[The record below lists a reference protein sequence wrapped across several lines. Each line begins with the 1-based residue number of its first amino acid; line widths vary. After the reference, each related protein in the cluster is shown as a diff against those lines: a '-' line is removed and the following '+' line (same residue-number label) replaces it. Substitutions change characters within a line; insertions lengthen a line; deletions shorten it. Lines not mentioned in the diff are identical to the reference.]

1 MANLTMMDFT
11 IEKYT
16 KQQIRRGLAHYQNI
30 DHSEKLHGTDGIK
43 KLMRKLRSIQYDPLN
58 VVGRNADLALQA
70 RIADYRSEMLEY
82 LLYTEHFLTDGFDKE
97 MCIYITEDFERFENV
112 RQIQAQS
119 AERTLSYR
127 GQTEALNILQEV
139 RAFVSANGLTGTKD
153 ISIGEVRESRWGHK
167 KLSSAALNYLY
178 TKGELCDAK
187 KIGTQKQFDL
197 TERVI
202 PKDYFS
208 GFRFMTIEQ
217 FLDWYVKRRIAGVGI
232 LWGKRGGAWQGN
244 YLWDNELRKS
254 TIARLVEKGELK
266 VIHVEGITEEFY
278 CCEDF
283 LQSLKSER
291 ASDYA
296 RFIAPLDNMIWDR
309 KMTESIFDFSYSWE
323 VYTPVSKR
331 KYGYYVLPVLYN
343 DSFVARFEAVPVS
356 KNKCFEIKNWWWE
369 KGVLTD
375 EKIINAIMEE
385 MKRFADLHNVALSSK
400 NQKQLE
406 VRL

>member
-1 MANLTMMDFT
+1 MVDFT
-11 IEKYT
+11 IEKYYT

-30 DHSEKLHGTDGIK
+30 DHSEKLYGTDGIK
-43 KLMRKLRSIQYDPLN
+43 KLMRKLHSIQYDPLN
-58 VVGRNADLALQA
+58 VVGRNADLVLQA

-167 KLSSAALNYLY
+167 KLSSAALDYLY
-178 TKGELCDAK
+178 TKGELCVAK

-254 TIARLVEKGELK
+254 TIARLAENGELK

-283 LQSLKSER
+283 LESLKSER

-356 KNKCFEIKNWWWE
+356 KGKCFEIKNWWWE

-375 EKIINAIMEE
+375 EKITNTIMEE
-385 MKRFADLHNVALSSK
+385 MERFADLHNVTLSSK

>member
-1 MANLTMMDFT
+1 MVDFT
-11 IEKYT
+11 IEKYYT

-30 DHSEKLHGTDGIK
+30 DHSEKLYGTDGIK
-43 KLMRKLRSIQYDPLN
+43 KLMRKLHSIQYDPLN
-58 VVGRNADLALQA
+58 VVGRNADLVLQA

-167 KLSSAALNYLY
+167 KLSSAALDYLY
-178 TKGELCDAK
+178 TKGELCVAK

-254 TIARLVEKGELK
+254 TIARLAEKGELK

-283 LQSLKSER
+283 LESLKSER

-356 KNKCFEIKNWWWE
+356 KGKCFEIKNWWWE

-375 EKIINAIMEE
+375 EKITNTIMEE
-385 MKRFADLHNVALSSK
+385 MERFADLHNVALSSK

>member
-1 MANLTMMDFT
+1 MVDFT
-11 IEKYT
+11 IEKYYT

-30 DHSEKLHGTDGIK
+30 DHSEKLYGTDGIK
-43 KLMRKLRSIQYDPLN
+43 KLMRKLHSIQYDPLN
-58 VVGRNADLALQA
+58 VVGRNADLVLQA

-153 ISIGEVRESRWGHK
+153 ISIGDVRESRWGHK
-167 KLSSAALNYLY
+167 KLSSAALDYLY
-178 TKGELCDAK
+178 TKGELCVAK

-254 TIARLVEKGELK
+254 TIARLAEKGELK

-283 LQSLKSER
+283 LESLKSER

-356 KNKCFEIKNWWWE
+356 KGKCFEIKNWWWE

-375 EKIINAIMEE
+375 EKITNTIMEE
-385 MKRFADLHNVALSSK
+385 MERFADLHNVTLSSK

>member
-1 MANLTMMDFT
+1 MVDFT
-11 IEKYT
+11 IEKYYT

-30 DHSEKLHGTDGIK
+30 DHSEKLYGTDGIK
-43 KLMRKLRSIQYDPLN
+43 KLMRKLHSIQYDPLN
-58 VVGRNADLALQA
+58 VVGRNADLVLQA

-167 KLSSAALNYLY
+167 KLSSAALDYLY
-178 TKGELCDAK
+178 TKGELCVAK

-232 LWGKRGGAWQGN
+232 LWGKRGGAWQSN

-254 TIARLVEKGELK
+254 TIARLAEKGELK

-283 LQSLKSER
+283 LESLKSER

-356 KNKCFEIKNWWWE
+356 KGKCFEIKNWWWE

-375 EKIINAIMEE
+375 EKITNTIMEE
-385 MKRFADLHNVALSSK
+385 MERFADLHNVTLSSK

>member
-1 MANLTMMDFT
+1 MVDFT
-11 IEKYT
+11 IEKYYT

-30 DHSEKLHGTDGIK
+30 DHSEKLYGTDGIK
-43 KLMRKLRSIQYDPLN
+43 KLMRKLHSIQYDPLN
-58 VVGRNADLALQA
+58 VVGRNADLVLQA

-167 KLSSAALNYLY
+167 KLSSAALDYLY
-178 TKGELCDAK
+178 TKGELCVAK

-254 TIARLVEKGELK
+254 TIARLAEKGELK

-283 LQSLKSER
+283 LESLKSER

-296 RFIAPLDNMIWDR
+296 RFFAPLDNMIWDR

-356 KNKCFEIKNWWWE
+356 KGKCFEIKNWWWE

-375 EKIINAIMEE
+375 EKITNTIMEE
-385 MKRFADLHNVALSSK
+385 MERFADLHNVTLSSK

>member
-1 MANLTMMDFT
+1 MVDFT
-11 IEKYT
+11 IEKYYT

-30 DHSEKLHGTDGIK
+30 DHSEKLYGTDGIK
-43 KLMRKLRSIQYDPLN
+43 KLMRKLHSIQYDPLN
-58 VVGRNADLALQA
+58 VVGRNADLVLQA

-139 RAFVSANGLTGTKD
+139 RTFVSANGLTGTKD

-167 KLSSAALNYLY
+167 KLSSAALDYLY
-178 TKGELCDAK
+178 TKGELCVAK

-254 TIARLVEKGELK
+254 TIARLAEKGELK

-283 LQSLKSER
+283 LESLKSER

-356 KNKCFEIKNWWWE
+356 KGKCFEIKNWWWE

-375 EKIINAIMEE
+375 EKITNTIMEE
-385 MKRFADLHNVALSSK
+385 MERFADLHNVTLSSK

>member
-1 MANLTMMDFT
+1 MVDFT
-11 IEKYT
+11 IEKYYT

-30 DHSEKLHGTDGIK
+30 DHSEKLYGTDGIK
-43 KLMRKLRSIQYDPLN
+43 KLMRKLHSIQYDPLN
-58 VVGRNADLALQA
+58 VVGRNADLVLQA

-167 KLSSAALNYLY
+167 TLSSAALDYLY
-178 TKGELCDAK
+178 TKGELCVAK

-254 TIARLVEKGELK
+254 TIARLAEKGELK

-283 LQSLKSER
+283 LESLKSER

-356 KNKCFEIKNWWWE
+356 KGKCFEIKNWWWE

-375 EKIINAIMEE
+375 EKITNTIMEE
-385 MKRFADLHNVALSSK
+385 MERFADLHNVTLSSK

>member
-1 MANLTMMDFT
+1 MVDFT
-11 IEKYT
+11 IEKYYT

-30 DHSEKLHGTDGIK
+30 DHSEKLYGTDGIK
-43 KLMRKLRSIQYDPLN
+43 KLMRKLHSIQYDPLN
-58 VVGRNADLALQA
+58 VVGRNADLVLQA
-70 RIADYRSEMLEY
+70 RIADYRSEILEY

-167 KLSSAALNYLY
+167 KLSSAALDYLY
-178 TKGELCDAK
+178 TKGELCVAK

-254 TIARLVEKGELK
+254 TIARLAEKGELK

-283 LQSLKSER
+283 LESLKSER

-356 KNKCFEIKNWWWE
+356 KGKCFEIKNWWWE

-375 EKIINAIMEE
+375 EKITNTIMEE
-385 MKRFADLHNVALSSK
+385 MERFADLHNVTLSSK

>member
-1 MANLTMMDFT
+1 MVDFT
-11 IEKYT
+11 IEKYYT

-30 DHSEKLHGTDGIK
+30 DHSEKLYGTDGIK
-43 KLMRKLRSIQYDPLN
+43 KLMRKLHSIQYDPLN
-58 VVGRNADLALQA
+58 VVGRNADLVLQA

-167 KLSSAALNYLY
+167 KLSSAALDYLY
-178 TKGELCDAK
+178 TKGELCVAK

-254 TIARLVEKGELK
+254 TIARLAEKGELK

-283 LQSLKSER
+283 LESLKSES

-356 KNKCFEIKNWWWE
+356 KGKCFEIKNWWWE

-375 EKIINAIMEE
+375 EKITNTIMEE
-385 MKRFADLHNVALSSK
+385 MERFADLHNVTLSSK

>member
-1 MANLTMMDFT
+1 MVDFT
-11 IEKYT
+11 IEKYYT

-30 DHSEKLHGTDGIK
+30 DHSEKLYGTDGIK
-43 KLMRKLRSIQYDPLN
+43 KLMRKLHSIQYDPLN
-58 VVGRNADLALQA
+58 VVGRNADLVLQA

-167 KLSSAALNYLY
+167 KLSSAALDYLY
-178 TKGELCDAK
+178 TKGELCVAK

-254 TIARLVEKGELK
+254 TIARLAEKGELK

-283 LQSLKSER
+283 LESLKSER

-356 KNKCFEIKNWWWE
+356 KGKCFEIKNWWWE

-375 EKIINAIMEE
+375 EKITNTIMEE
-385 MKRFADLHNVALSSK
+385 MERFADLHNVTLSSK

>member
-1 MANLTMMDFT
+1 MVDFT
-11 IEKYT
+11 IEKYYT

-30 DHSEKLHGTDGIK
+30 DHSEKLYGTDGIK
-43 KLMRKLRSIQYDPLN
+43 KLMRKLHSIQYDPLN
-58 VVGRNADLALQA
+58 VVGRNADLVLQA

-167 KLSSAALNYLY
+167 KLSSAALDYLY
-178 TKGELCDAK
+178 TKGELCVAK

-197 TERVI
+197 TERAI

-254 TIARLVEKGELK
+254 TIARLAEKGELK

-283 LQSLKSER
+283 LESLKSER

-356 KNKCFEIKNWWWE
+356 KGKCFEIKNWWWE

-375 EKIINAIMEE
+375 EKITNTIMEE
-385 MKRFADLHNVALSSK
+385 MERFADLHNVTLSSK

>member
-1 MANLTMMDFT
+1 MVDFT
-11 IEKYT
+11 IEKYYT

-30 DHSEKLHGTDGIK
+30 DHSEKLYGTDGIK
-43 KLMRKLRSIQYDPLN
+43 KLMRKLHSIQYDPLN
-58 VVGRNADLALQA
+58 VVGRNADLVLQA

-167 KLSSAALNYLY
+167 KLSSAALDYLY
-178 TKGELCDAK
+178 TKGELCVAK

-254 TIARLVEKGELK
+254 TIARLAEKGELK

-283 LQSLKSER
+283 LESLKSER

-323 VYTPVSKR
+323 VYTPISKR

-356 KNKCFEIKNWWWE
+356 KGKCFEIKNWWWE

-375 EKIINAIMEE
+375 EKITNTIMEE
-385 MKRFADLHNVALSSK
+385 MERFADLHNVTLSSK

>member
-1 MANLTMMDFT
+1 MVDFT
-11 IEKYT
+11 IEKYYT

-30 DHSEKLHGTDGIK
+30 DHSEKLYGTDGIK
-43 KLMRKLRSIQYDPLN
+43 KLMRKLHSIQYDPLN
-58 VVGRNADLALQA
+58 VVGRNADLVLQA

-167 KLSSAALNYLY
+167 KLSSAALDYLY
-178 TKGELCDAK
+178 TKGELCVAK

-254 TIARLVEKGELK
+254 TIARLAEKGELK
-266 VIHVEGITEEFY
+266 VIQVEGVTEEFY

-283 LQSLKSER
+283 LESLKSER

-356 KNKCFEIKNWWWE
+356 RGKCFEIKNWWWE

-375 EKIINAIMEE
+375 EKITNTIMEE
-385 MKRFADLHNVALSSK
+385 MERFADLHNVTLSSK

>member
-1 MANLTMMDFT
+1 MDR
-11 IEKYT
+11 YT
-16 KQQIRRGLAHYQNI
+16 KQQIRRGLTHYQNI
-30 DHSEKLHGTDGIK
+30 DHSEELNGTDGIK

-58 VVGRNADLALQA
+58 VVGRNADLVLQA
-70 RIADYRSEMLEY
+70 RIADYRSEMLEK

-97 MCIYITEDFERFENV
+97 MCIYVTEDFEKFEYI
-112 RQIQAQS
+112 RQIQTQS

-139 RAFVSANGLTGTKD
+139 KEFVSANGLTGTKD

-167 KLSSAALNYLY
+167 KLSSAALDYLY
-178 TKGELCDAK
+178 TKGELSVAK

-244 YLWDNELRKS
+244 YLWNNELRKS
-254 TIARLVEKGELK
+254 MIARLVEKGELR

-278 CCEDF
+278 CREDF

-291 ASDYA
+291 TSDYA

-309 KMTESIFDFSYSWE
+309 KMTESLFDFSYSWE
-323 VYTPVSKR
+323 VYTPASKR
-331 KYGYYVLPVLYN
+331 KYGYYILPVLYN
-343 DSFVARFEAVPVS
+343 DNFVARFEAAPIS

-369 KGVLTD
+369 KEVLTD
-375 EKIINAIMEE
+375 EKMINVIMKE
-385 MKRFADLHNVALSSK
+385 MKKFADFHNVELSSK
-400 NQKQLE
+400 NQKLLE
-406 VRL
+406 VK

>member
-1 MANLTMMDFT
+1 MVDFT
-11 IEKYT
+11 IEKYYT

-30 DHSEKLHGTDGIK
+30 DHSEKLYGTDGIK
-43 KLMRKLRSIQYDPLN
+43 KLMRKLHSIQYDPLN
-58 VVGRNADLALQA
+58 VVGRNADLVLQA

-167 KLSSAALNYLY
+167 KLSSAALDYLY
-178 TKGELCDAK
+178 TKGELCVAK

-254 TIARLVEKGELK
+254 TIARLAEKGELK

-283 LQSLKSER
+283 LESLKSER

-356 KNKCFEIKNWWWE
+356 KGKCFEIKNWWWE

-375 EKIINAIMEE
+375 EKITNAIMEE
-385 MKRFADLHNVALSSK
+385 MERFADLHNVTLSSK

>member
-1 MANLTMMDFT
+1 MVDFT
-11 IEKYT
+11 IEKYYT

-30 DHSEKLHGTDGIK
+30 DHSEKLYGTDGIK
-43 KLMRKLRSIQYDPLN
+43 KLMRKLHSIQYDPLN
-58 VVGRNADLALQA
+58 VVGRNADLVLQA

-167 KLSSAALNYLY
+167 KLSSAALDYLY
-178 TKGELCDAK
+178 TKGELCVAK

-232 LWGKRGGAWQGN
+232 LWGKRGDAWQGN
-244 YLWDNELRKS
+244 YLGDNELRKS
-254 TIARLVEKGELK
+254 TIARLAEKGELK

-283 LQSLKSER
+283 LESLKSER

-356 KNKCFEIKNWWWE
+356 KGKCFEIKNWWWE

-375 EKIINAIMEE
+375 EKITNTIMEE
-385 MKRFADLHNVALSSK
+385 MERFADLHNVTLSSK

>member
-1 MANLTMMDFT
+1 MVDFT
-11 IEKYT
+11 IEKYYT

-30 DHSEKLHGTDGIK
+30 DHSEKLYGTDGIK
-43 KLMRKLRSIQYDPLN
+43 KLMRKLHSIQYDPLN
-58 VVGRNADLALQA
+58 VVGRNADLVLQA

-139 RAFVSANGLTGTKD
+139 RTFVSANGLTGTKD

-167 KLSSAALNYLY
+167 KLSSAALDYLY
-178 TKGELCDAK
+178 TKGELCVAK

-254 TIARLVEKGELK
+254 TIARLAEKGELK

-283 LQSLKSER
+283 LESLKSER

-309 KMTESIFDFSYSWE
+309 KMTESIFDFS
-323 VYTPVSKR
+323 
-331 KYGYYVLPVLYN
+331 
-343 DSFVARFEAVPVS
+343 
-356 KNKCFEIKNWWWE
+356 
-369 KGVLTD
+369 
-375 EKIINAIMEE
+375 
-385 MKRFADLHNVALSSK
+385 
-400 NQKQLE
+400 
-406 VRL
+406 

>member
-1 MANLTMMDFT
+1 MVDFT
-11 IEKYT
+11 IEKYYT

-30 DHSEKLHGTDGIK
+30 DHSEKLYGTDGIK
-43 KLMRKLRSIQYDPLN
+43 KLMRKLHSIQYDPLN
-58 VVGRNADLALQA
+58 VVGRNADLVLQA

-153 ISIGEVRESRWGHK
+153 ISIGEVRESGWGHK
-167 KLSSAALNYLY
+167 KLSSAALDYLY
-178 TKGELCDAK
+178 TKGELCVAK

-254 TIARLVEKGELK
+254 TIARLAEKGELK

-283 LQSLKSER
+283 LESLKSER

-356 KNKCFEIKNWWWE
+356 KGKCFEIKNWWWE

-375 EKIINAIMEE
+375 EKITNTIMEE
-385 MKRFADLHNVALSSK
+385 MERFADLHNVTLSSK

>member
-1 MANLTMMDFT
+1 MVDFT
-11 IEKYT
+11 IEKYYT

-30 DHSEKLHGTDGIK
+30 DHSEKLYGTDGIK
-43 KLMRKLRSIQYDPLN
+43 KLMRKLHSIQYDPLN
-58 VVGRNADLALQA
+58 VVGRNADLVLQA
-70 RIADYRSEMLEY
+70 RIAEYRSEMLEY

-167 KLSSAALNYLY
+167 KLSSAALDYLY
-178 TKGELCDAK
+178 TKGELCVAK

-254 TIARLVEKGELK
+254 TIARLAEKGELK

-283 LQSLKSER
+283 LESLKSER

-331 KYGYYVLPVLYN
+331 KYGYYVLPILYN

-356 KNKCFEIKNWWWE
+356 KGKCFEIKNWWWE

-375 EKIINAIMEE
+375 EKITNAIMEE
-385 MKRFADLHNVALSSK
+385 MERFADLHNVTLSSK

>member
-1 MANLTMMDFT
+1 MVDFT
-11 IEKYT
+11 IEKYYT

-30 DHSEKLHGTDGIK
+30 DHSEKLYGTDGIK
-43 KLMRKLRSIQYDPLN
+43 KLMRKLHSIQYDPLN
-58 VVGRNADLALQA
+58 VVGRNADLVLQA

-167 KLSSAALNYLY
+167 KLSSAALDYLY
-178 TKGELCDAK
+178 TKGELCVAK

-254 TIARLVEKGELK
+254 TIARLAEKGELK

-283 LQSLKSER
+283 LESLKSER

-356 KNKCFEIKNWWWE
+356 KGKCFEIKIWWWE
-369 KGVLTD
+369 YGVLTD
-375 EKIINAIMEE
+375 EKITNTIMEE
-385 MKRFADLHNVALSSK
+385 MERFADLHNVTLSSK

>member
-1 MANLTMMDFT
+1 MVDFT
-11 IEKYT
+11 IEKYYT

-30 DHSEKLHGTDGIK
+30 DHSEKLYGTDGIK
-43 KLMRKLRSIQYDPLN
+43 KLMRKLHSIQYDPLN
-58 VVGRNADLALQA
+58 VVGRNADLVLQA

-167 KLSSAALNYLY
+167 KLSSAALDYLY
-178 TKGELCDAK
+178 TKGELCVAK

-232 LWGKRGGAWQGN
+232 LWGKRDGAWQGN

-254 TIARLVEKGELK
+254 TIARLAEKGELK

-283 LQSLKSER
+283 LESLKSER

-356 KNKCFEIKNWWWE
+356 KGKCFEIKNWWWE

-375 EKIINAIMEE
+375 EKITNTIMEE
-385 MKRFADLHNVALSSK
+385 MERFADLHNVTLSSK

>member
-1 MANLTMMDFT
+1 MVDFT
-11 IEKYT
+11 IEKYYT

-30 DHSEKLHGTDGIK
+30 DHSEKLYGTDGIK
-43 KLMRKLRSIQYDPLN
+43 KLMRKLHSIQYDPLN
-58 VVGRNADLALQA
+58 VVGRNADLVLQA

-139 RAFVSANGLTGTKD
+139 RTFVSANGLTGTKD

-167 KLSSAALNYLY
+167 KLSSAALDYLY
-178 TKGELCDAK
+178 TKGELCVAK

-254 TIARLVEKGELK
+254 TIARLAENGELK

-283 LQSLKSER
+283 LESLKSER

-356 KNKCFEIKNWWWE
+356 KGKCFEIKNWWWE

-375 EKIINAIMEE
+375 EKITNTIMEE
-385 MKRFADLHNVALSSK
+385 MERFADLHNVTLSSK

>member
-1 MANLTMMDFT
+1 MVDFT
-11 IEKYT
+11 IEKYYT

-30 DHSEKLHGTDGIK
+30 DHSEKLYGTDGIK
-43 KLMRKLRSIQYDPLN
+43 KLMRKLHSIQYDPLN
-58 VVGRNADLALQA
+58 VVGRNADLVLQA

-112 RQIQAQS
+112 RQIQAQL

-167 KLSSAALNYLY
+167 KLSSAALDYLY
-178 TKGELCDAK
+178 TKGELCVAK

-254 TIARLVEKGELK
+254 TIARLAEKGELK

-283 LQSLKSER
+283 LESLKSER

-356 KNKCFEIKNWWWE
+356 KGKCFEIKNWWWE

-375 EKIINAIMEE
+375 EKITNTIMEE
-385 MKRFADLHNVALSSK
+385 MERFADLHNVTLSSK

>member
-1 MANLTMMDFT
+1 MGDFT
-11 IEKYT
+11 IEKHT

-30 DHSEKLHGTDGIK
+30 DHSEKLYGTDGIK

-58 VVGRNADLALQA
+58 VVGRNADLVLQA
-70 RIADYRSEMLEY
+70 RIEDYRSEMLEY

-167 KLSSAALNYLY
+167 KLSSAALDYLY
-178 TKGELCDAK
+178 TKGELCVAK

-254 TIARLVEKGELK
+254 TIARLAEKGELK

-283 LQSLKSER
+283 LKSLKSER

-356 KNKCFEIKNWWWE
+356 KDKCFEIKNWWWE

-385 MKRFADLHNVALSSK
+385 MKRFADLHNITLSSK

>member
-1 MANLTMMDFT
+1 MVDFT
-11 IEKYT
+11 IEKYYT

-30 DHSEKLHGTDGIK
+30 DHSEKLYGTDGIK
-43 KLMRKLRSIQYDPLN
+43 KLMRKLHSIQYDPLN
-58 VVGRNADLALQA
+58 VVGRNADLVLQA

-167 KLSSAALNYLY
+167 KLSSAALDYLY
-178 TKGELCDAK
+178 TKGELCVAK

-217 FLDWYVKRRIAGVGI
+217 FLDWYEKRRIAGVGI

-254 TIARLVEKGELK
+254 TIARLAEKGELK

-283 LQSLKSER
+283 LESLKSER

-356 KNKCFEIKNWWWE
+356 KGKCFEIKNWWWE

-375 EKIINAIMEE
+375 EKITNTIMEE
-385 MKRFADLHNVALSSK
+385 MERFADLHNVTLSSK

>member
-1 MANLTMMDFT
+1 MVDFT
-11 IEKYT
+11 IEKYYT

-30 DHSEKLHGTDGIK
+30 DHSEKLYGTDGIK
-43 KLMRKLRSIQYDPLN
+43 KLMRKLHSIQYDPLN
-58 VVGRNADLALQA
+58 VIGRNADLVLQA

-167 KLSSAALNYLY
+167 KLSSAALDYLY
-178 TKGELCDAK
+178 TKGELCVAK

-254 TIARLVEKGELK
+254 TIARLAEKGELK

-283 LQSLKSER
+283 LESLKSER

-356 KNKCFEIKNWWWE
+356 KGKCFEIKNWWWE

-375 EKIINAIMEE
+375 EKITNTIMEE
-385 MKRFADLHNVALSSK
+385 MERFADLHNVTLSSK

>member
-1 MANLTMMDFT
+1 MVDFT
-11 IEKYT
+11 IEKYYT

-30 DHSEKLHGTDGIK
+30 DHSEKLYGTDGIK
-43 KLMRKLRSIQYDPLN
+43 KLMRKLHSIQYDPLN
-58 VVGRNADLALQA
+58 VVGRNADLVLQA

-139 RAFVSANGLTGTKD
+139 RTFVSANGLTGTKD

-167 KLSSAALNYLY
+167 KLSSAALDYLY
-178 TKGELCDAK
+178 TKGELCVAK

-254 TIARLVEKGELK
+254 TIARLAEKGELK

-283 LQSLKSER
+283 LESLKSER

-356 KNKCFEIKNWWWE
+356 KGKCFEIKNWWWE

-375 EKIINAIMEE
+375 EKIINAIIEE
-385 MKRFADLHNVALSSK
+385 MKRFADLHNVTLSSK

>member
-1 MANLTMMDFT
+1 MVDFT
-11 IEKYT
+11 IEKYYT

-30 DHSEKLHGTDGIK
+30 DHSEKLYGTDGIK
-43 KLMRKLRSIQYDPLN
+43 KLMRKLHSIQYDPLN
-58 VVGRNADLALQA
+58 VVGRNADLVLQA

-167 KLSSAALNYLY
+167 KLSSAALDYLY
-178 TKGELCDAK
+178 TKGELCVAK

-254 TIARLVEKGELK
+254 TIARLAEKGELK

-283 LQSLKSER
+283 LESLKSER

-331 KYGYYVLPVLYN
+331 KYGY
-343 DSFVARFEAVPVS
+343 
-356 KNKCFEIKNWWWE
+356 WWWE

-375 EKIINAIMEE
+375 EKITNTIMEE
-385 MKRFADLHNVALSSK
+385 MERFADLHNVTLSSK

>member
-1 MANLTMMDFT
+1 MVDFT
-11 IEKYT
+11 IEKYYT

-30 DHSEKLHGTDGIK
+30 DHSEKLYGTDGIK
-43 KLMRKLRSIQYDPLN
+43 KLMRKLHSIQYDPLN
-58 VVGRNADLALQA
+58 VIGRNADLVLQA

-139 RAFVSANGLTGTKD
+139 RTFVSANGLTGTKD

-167 KLSSAALNYLY
+167 KLSSAALDYLY
-178 TKGELCDAK
+178 TKGELCVAK

-254 TIARLVEKGELK
+254 TIARLAEKGELK

-283 LQSLKSER
+283 LESLKSER

-356 KNKCFEIKNWWWE
+356 KGKCFEIKNWWWE

-375 EKIINAIMEE
+375 EKITNTIMEE
-385 MKRFADLHNVALSSK
+385 MERFADLHNVTLSSK